1 MIYVFIIG
9 EHIAKT
15 IYLSSNVRIR
25 GHLILNV
32 HVALASTCRLTLADP
47 VESLLLVK

>member
-15 IYLSSNVRIR
+15 IYLSYNVRIR
-25 GHLILNV
+25 GHLILN
-32 HVALASTCRLTLADP
+32 VALASTCRLTLADP